1 MLYAWFEKEAKFIPP
16 SDFDSSVPVKTLI
29 DRIDDKHGI
38 TTAQVLQRRLTYGR
52 NLIEVQL
59 KPIVV
64 LLFKE
69 AISPFYIFQLFSVCL
84 WYWDEYI
91 YYASIIV
98 IISVGSITLD
108 VYQTRKQE
116 KKLRSMVHSS
126 GEITVLRDKG
136 ECTIVDSSELVPG
149 DVIVIPEHGFV
160 MQCDAILLTGT
171 VIVNESML
179 TGESVPVT
187 KVNASGLDDDNK
199 TGNVKLDF
207 DRHAKHVL
215 FCGTQVL
222 QTRNY
227 GRGLVRAIVIRTAF
241 STTKGQLV
249 RSIMYPKPIDFEFNR
264 DLLKFVGFLSIMAS
278 FGFAYTLGMMFH
290 YGAAWKKLVIRS
302 LDIITCVV
310 PPALPAAMS
319 VGIIN
324 ANGRLRKKD
333 IYCISPSTINTCGA
347 VNVVCFDKTG
357 TLTED
362 GLDFYAARPVFPRS
376 GTRDCSFGLDTGEM
390 RPEDFPKG
398 AELIKASAVCQS
410 LTRIEGELH
419 GDPLDLILF
428 NKTNWTLDEGL
439 DGEIKEEKGEGSS
452 SSSAAE
458 DSQQEIQS
466 DQDQMSLVKPP
477 EKHREY
483 FGGDEFPVLRQFT
496 FSSALQRMSVI
507 SGSTKKEESE
517 EEKIVLYVK
526 GSPEIVHSLCDP
538 KTVPVDF
545 QRIVNSYTQRG
556 YRLIA
561 VARRDL
567 DLTRSEAMKIPRQE
581 IEYDLEMLGLIIME
595 NRVKPVTK
603 IVIQH
608 LNSARIRTVMVTGDN
623 LLTAMSVAAECSIIR
638 PDRKAYLLE
647 HIADLKDEKGRT
659 FLIVK
664 EATRIDHDKFIP
676 HKDISTDEIEK
687 LLTPDYQF
695 CVAGSTFAIVAKEYP
710 ELLDD
715 LMTVCDVF
723 ARMAPEQKQMLV
735 NHLQTL
741 DYTVA
746 MCGDGANDC
755 AALKAAHAGISLSDA
770 EASIAAPFT
779 SKVADIRCVPSVIRE
794 GRAALVTSFG
804 VFKYMANYSI
814 AQFSTVMLVYFH
826 LNAVPDLQFLYID
839 LFLATFIAM
848 FFGNT
853 GPAEYL
859 SRDPPPTKLLS
870 LSSMVSVVGQMLIFG
885 LTQLYIYSW
894 TANQPWF
901 FMNIIQEGYGK
912 ADLLSHQGTTTFC
925 VSLFQYIILAFLYSK
940 GAPYRKSILSNPWLC
955 FAILITTSVSA
966 MVILS
971 PPKLIIDL
979 LEFDPIPYFSV
990 RLYIMFTALACCA
1003 VAYLFNTFVVEY
1015 LIIVKLE
1022 KWRKLQKLRNPKST
1036 IPKWERI
1043 MLRIATNTSWI
1054 SEEANIENRSLDQKP
1069 NPGERRATFEVIDE
1083 AEKN

>member
-1 MLYAWFEKEAKFIPP
+1 MVCEGHLDIYGYSLTLPRTILFYIFSFCTLGIFRLIIHWKEEWYIKVRATKCNLDQANILFIVDENRTTTHRLVKDVTMGSDGNPLILPNGLGSYREVSHIRYFTFRKMLYAWFEKEAKFIPP

-136 ECTIVDSSELVPG
+136 ECTILVPG

-347 VNVVCFDKTG
+347 VNV
-357 TLTED
+357 
-362 GLDFYAARPVFPRS
+362 
-376 GTRDCSFGLDTGEM
+376 TRDCSFGLDTGEM
-390 RPEDFPKG
+390 RHEDFPEG
-398 AELIKASAVCQS
+398 A
-410 LTRIEGELH
+410 R
-419 GDPLDLILF
+419 
-428 NKTNWTLDEGL
+428 
-439 DGEIKEEKGEGSS
+439 
-452 SSSAAE
+452 
-458 DSQQEIQS
+458 
-466 DQDQMSLVKPP
+466 
-477 EKHREY
+477 
-483 FGGDEFPVLRQFT
+483 
-496 FSSALQRMSVI
+496 VI
-507 SGSTKKEESE
+507 
-517 EEKIVLYVK
+517 
-526 GSPEIVHSLCDP
+526 
-538 KTVPVDF
+538 
-545 QRIVNSYTQRG
+545 
-556 YRLIA
+556 
-561 VARRDL
+561 
-567 DLTRSEAMKIPRQE
+567 
-581 IEYDLEMLGLIIME
+581 
-595 NRVKPVTK
+595 
-603 IVIQH
+603 
-608 LNSARIRTVMVTGDN
+608 
-623 LLTAMSVAAECSIIR
+623 
-638 PDRKAYLLE
+638 
-647 HIADLKDEKGRT
+647 
-659 FLIVK
+659 
-664 EATRIDHDKFIP
+664 
-676 HKDISTDEIEK
+676 
-687 LLTPDYQF
+687 
-695 CVAGSTFAIVAKEYP
+695 
-710 ELLDD
+710 
-715 LMTVCDVF
+715 
-723 ARMAPEQKQMLV
+723 
-735 NHLQTL
+735 
-741 DYTVA
+741 
-746 MCGDGANDC
+746 
-755 AALKAAHAGISLSDA
+755 
-770 EASIAAPFT
+770 
-779 SKVADIRCVPSVIRE
+779 
-794 GRAALVTSFG
+794 
-804 VFKYMANYSI
+804 
-814 AQFSTVMLVYFH
+814 
-826 LNAVPDLQFLYID
+826 
-839 LFLATFIAM
+839 
-848 FFGNT
+848 
-853 GPAEYL
+853 
-859 SRDPPPTKLLS
+859 
-870 LSSMVSVVGQMLIFG
+870 
-885 LTQLYIYSW
+885 
-894 TANQPWF
+894 
-901 FMNIIQEGYGK
+901 
-912 ADLLSHQGTTTFC
+912 
-925 VSLFQYIILAFLYSK
+925 
-940 GAPYRKSILSNPWLC
+940 
-955 FAILITTSVSA
+955 
-966 MVILS
+966 
-971 PPKLIIDL
+971 
-979 LEFDPIPYFSV
+979 
-990 RLYIMFTALACCA
+990 
-1003 VAYLFNTFVVEY
+1003 
-1015 LIIVKLE
+1015 
-1022 KWRKLQKLRNPKST
+1022 KLQLSAHR
-1036 IPKWERI
+1036 
-1043 MLRIATNTSWI
+1043 
-1054 SEEANIENRSLDQKP
+1054 
-1069 NPGERRATFEVIDE
+1069 F
-1083 AEKN
+1083 